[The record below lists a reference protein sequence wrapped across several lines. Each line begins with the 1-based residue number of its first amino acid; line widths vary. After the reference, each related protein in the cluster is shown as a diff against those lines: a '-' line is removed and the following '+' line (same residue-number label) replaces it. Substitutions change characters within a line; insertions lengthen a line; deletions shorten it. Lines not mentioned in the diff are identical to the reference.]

1 MLMLGHRVRSHLSIF
16 RNFWK
21 PLLKYKKHVVYY
33 GTHFSIRCRSIP
45 PFASL
50 SKLHDIKQCSAGWG
64 ILSAVPPD
72 YRLSLL
78 GRFWMP
84 YTSECSIRRPFEQ
97 TRVIIPHALGAK
109 QWSLGRTMRYGVPW
123 DHCLTSLGQIHS
135 AVFLVTDCSILV
147 PPGQTFVIIRKATG
161 CTSMINGTQ
170 YSIRR
175 PTGPP
180 FGITRPA
187 SRCQLGNIARNGM
200 FYLLSLKTNVCHL

>member
-1 MLMLGHRVRSHLSIF
+1 M
-16 RNFWK
+16 
-21 PLLKYKKHVVYY
+21 
-33 GTHFSIRCRSIP
+33 
-45 PFASL
+45 
-50 SKLHDIKQCSAGWG
+50 
-64 ILSAVPPD
+64 
-72 YRLSLL
+72 SLL

-109 QWSLGRTMRYGVPW
+109 QWSLGRTMPYGVPW

-135 AVFLVTDCSILV
+135 AVFLVTDCSIPV
-147 PPGQTFVIIRKATG
+147 PPGQTYVIIRKTTG
-161 CTSMINGTQ
+161 CTSMVSGTQ

-187 SRCQLGNIARNGM
+187 SRCQLGILLVTECSTCCLSRQM
-200 FYLLSLKTNVCHL
+200 FVTFRLPGGSFYPTSLGTSFCQPMALLMMPNSFLRDEMLYHDRFLYSIFH

>member
-1 MLMLGHRVRSHLSIF
+1 MLKLGHRVRSHLSIF

-50 SKLHDIKQCSAGWG
+50 SKLHDIKQSSAGWG

-109 QWSLGRTMRYGVPW
+109 QWSFGRTMRYGVPW

-147 PPGQTFVIIRKATG
+147 PPG
-161 CTSMINGTQ
+161 
-170 YSIRR
+170 
-175 PTGPP
+175 
-180 FGITRPA
+180 
-187 SRCQLGNIARNGM
+187 
-200 FYLLSLKTNVCHL
+200 TNVCHNSESHRVHIYDQWDAIFYPPSHGTTVWHHSASFKMPTWQYCS